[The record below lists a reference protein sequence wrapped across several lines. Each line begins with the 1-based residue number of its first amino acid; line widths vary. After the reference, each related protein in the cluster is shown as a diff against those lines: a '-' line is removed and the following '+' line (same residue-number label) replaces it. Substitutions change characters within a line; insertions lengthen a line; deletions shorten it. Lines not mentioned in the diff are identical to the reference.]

1 MRPAHWWYVF
11 KAPAPQA
18 DIDAARALRADGW
31 SYGAIGR
38 KLGRSRTFAFNHAN
52 DVKKPRVRTVHST
65 TYKNFPHFPKNDP
78 DLKRRILNLAKRG
91 FDVPP
96 SKLQDFETM
105 KRNGYKVPEI
115 RQILKLE

>member
-1 MRPAHWWYVF
+1 MTF

-38 KLGRSRTFAFNHAN
+38 KLGRSRTFAFNHAS
-52 DVKKPRVRTVHST
+52 DVKKPLVKTVHST
-65 TYKNFPHFPKNDP
+65 TYRNFPHFTG
-78 DLKRRILNLAKRG
+78 LTAEQKRRVINLARRG

-96 SKLQDFETM
+96 SKQADWDVLAKSGMTVDERRRT
-105 KRNGYKVPEI
+105 
-115 RQILKLE
+115 LKLE

>member
-1 MRPAHWWYVF
+1 MF

-52 DVKKPRVRTVHST
+52 DVKKPLVKRITTT
-65 TYKNFPHFPKNDP
+65 TYKNFPQFA
-78 DLKRRILNLAKRG
+78 DLTPEQKRRVINLAKRG

-96 SKLQDFETM
+96 SKQADFELM